1 MKKWKGYKIFNFI
14 MKLISWCVMT
24 ILCTIGAFL
33 IVYLCINKIAESKGK
48 TAPLGLYTIISP
60 SMTPKIDVYDVVVV
74 VQKDPQKIE
83 VGDIISYYS
92 TNDYFGGTPIT
103 HRVVEKFNTN
113 TGVSFRTRGDANP
126 VVDNE
131 IVLDKNVIGTVRLV
145 IPQLGRIQFFLASKG
160 GWFIAILVPA
170 AGIIIYDII
179 KLAKLLSVKN
189 KMKYAERLTEDEEP
203 KKEKRTIEE
212 DKIFERP
219 TKSNKKIERLS
230 REEKYYNREY
240 KEERI
245 SRLFEDLEKDKDYQ
259 TQKNIEINHSYY
271 PDNKKSTKE
280 SKTSRRK

>member
-1 MKKWKGYKIFNFI
+1 MKKLKGYRIFNFI
-14 MKLISWCVMT
+14 MKLISWCIMAV
-24 ILCTIGAFL
+24 LCTIGAFL
-33 IVYLCINKIAESKGK
+33 IVYLCINKIAQSQGK
-48 TAPLGLYTIISP
+48 NAPLGLYTIISP

-74 VQKDPQKIE
+74 VEKDPQEIQ

-131 IVLDKNVIGTVRLV
+131 IVLDKNVIGTVRFI
-145 IPQLGRIQFFLASKG
+145 IPKLGRIQFFLASKG

-189 KMKYAERLTEDEEP
+189 KMKYAEDLMEEEQLKRREKIIEENIPERKKLTREERFANKAQVNKEGYDEEDNISKLLDELENKNR
-203 KKEKRTIEE
+203 KK
-212 DKIFERP
+212 
-219 TKSNKKIERLS
+219 
-230 REEKYYNREY
+230 
-240 KEERI
+240 
-245 SRLFEDLEKDKDYQ
+245 
-259 TQKNIEINHSYY
+259 
-271 PDNKKSTKE
+271 
-280 SKTSRRK
+280 